1 MKKSPQDHAKL
12 LWSKASDDLTAAR
25 ATLATGAALGVVCF
39 LAQQAAEKSLKASLA
54 LHGEPYDSSHIMWKL
69 IADVKRVLTNVA
81 FDDSRILALQ
91 PFAVQIRY
99 DDVFEPNHADA
110 DEALKTAE
118 SLHSQIGIVIDTYN

>member
-1 MKKSPQDHAKL
+1 
-12 LWSKASDDLTAAR
+12 
-25 ATLATGAALGVVCF
+25 
-39 LAQQAAEKSLKASLA
+39 
-54 LHGEPYDSSHIMWKL
+54 MWKL

-118 SLHSQIGIVIDTYN
+118 SLHAQIGIVIDTYN